1 MSIEQLQTE
10 IETLSEEEFAQ
21 LRRWFAEK
29 DWERWDQ
36 QIESDAAS
44 GKLDLLINEARAAK
58 QQQSLREL

>member
-1 MSIEQLQTE
+1 MQIEQPQTE

-29 DWERWDQ
+29 DRERWDQ

-44 GKLDLLINEARAAK
+44 GKPDLLINKARAMIVIG
-58 QQQSLREL
+58 

>member
-1 MSIEQLQTE
+1 MQIEQLQTE

-36 QIESDAAS
+36 QIEADAAS
-44 GKLDLLINEARAAK
+44 GKLDLLINEALTAK
-58 QQQSLREL
+58 QQQRLWEL